1 VTFPPPSPSGPPPT
15 SRVLVVN
22 CGSATVKYR
31 LFDAES
37 TKDGGTIETTQYE
50 DALRD
55 LLDRLDLA
63 GLAGVG
69 HRVVNGGTRF
79 TAPTLI
85 DDGVVAAITDL
96 VPLAPLHN
104 PANLAG
110 IAATRAVLPA
120 VPQVAVFDTAF
131 HRTLP
136 PPASTYAIDT
146 EVAERFGIHRYG
158 FHGTSHAYVSRR
170 TASLLGKA
178 PGEVNVITLHLGNGA
193 SACAVAGG
201 RSVATSMGLSPLEGL
216 VMGSRSG
223 DLDPTVIFHLNRVGG
238 MALDDIEKL
247 LNKRSGLLGL
257 CGDGDMRAVL
267 SRRAAGDPPATVAF
281 DVYCHR
287 IREYVGAYYAVLGRV
302 DAVTFTAG
310 VGEHAAEVRAAAL
323 AGLQRLGI
331 AVDPARNDPSG
342 TGQRVIS
349 PDGAEVAVCVIPTD
363 EELEIAT
370 QTRAVLTA

>member
-1 VTFPPPSPSGPPPT
+1 M

-22 CGSATVKYR
+22 CGSATIKYR
-31 LFDAES
+31 LFDGES
-37 TKDGGTIETTQYE
+37 TKDGGTIETTAYE
-50 DALRD
+50 EALRD
-55 LLDRLDLA
+55 LLHRLDLA
-63 GLAGVG
+63 GLHAVG
-69 HRVVNGGTRF
+69 HRVVHGGTPF

-110 IAATRAVLPA
+110 IAAARAVLPG

-136 PPASTYAIDT
+136 PAASSYAIDAGL
-146 EVAERFGIHRYG
+146 AERLNIHRYG

-170 TASLLGKA
+170 TASVLGKA
-178 PGEVNVITLHLGNGA
+178 PEEVNVITLHLGNGA

-201 RSVATSMGLSPLEGL
+201 RSVATSMGMSPLEGL

-223 DLDPTVIFHLNRVGG
+223 DLDPAVIFHLNRVGG
-238 MALDDIEKL
+238 MALDDIDKL

-267 SRRAAGDPPATVAF
+267 SRRAAGDPAATLAF

-310 VGEHAAEVRAAAL
+310 VGERAADVRAAAL
-323 AGLQRLGI
+323 AGLDRLGI
-331 AVDPARNDPSG
+331 NVDTGRNSRG
-342 TGQRVIS
+342 EQVIS
-349 PDGAEVAVCVIPTD
+349 PDGAEVTVCVIPTD

-370 QTRAVLTA
+370 QTRAVLRN